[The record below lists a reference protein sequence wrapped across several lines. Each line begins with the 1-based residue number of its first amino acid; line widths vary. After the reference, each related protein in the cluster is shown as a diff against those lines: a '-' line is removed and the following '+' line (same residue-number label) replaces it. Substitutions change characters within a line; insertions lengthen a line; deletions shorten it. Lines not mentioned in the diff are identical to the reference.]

1 MSVLSKIQTTAP
13 ALPSRIFLYAPEKW
27 GKSSFAAYAPK
38 PIFVMT
44 EGETGLLSLVESG
57 QVPET
62 AHFPEDCRTWSQ
74 LQECVTALRRE
85 PHEFRS
91 LVIDTA
97 NGAERLLSQ
106 HVLDTEYNGKM
117 TGKTGYMSF
126 GEGDRACV
134 PHWVQFLQSL
144 DDLRVK
150 KKMMIILLSH
160 VRTKTVSNPNG
171 PDYDQVRPEGIERL
185 WSLTHKWA
193 DIIGNGELDIRVQD
207 EKVTHTGGRV
217 LVTAG
222 NAAVVAG
229 NRYGLPDRIPCG
241 KSAEA
246 GWQNFASAVRAAKSR
261 GQRQPIPEPAKRV
274 DAEPQPQP
282 APTLPPPPPT
292 PVLTPETAPPPPP
305 TTVADL
311 PTNTVGKLS
320 TRAIEL
326 MHKLKLSWT
335 EARQQYSPLIGMPE
349 GEVYKLTDLTPSQL
363 EHLIEMLEESQK

>member
-1 MSVLSKIQTTAP
+1 MSVLSKVRTAAP
-13 ALPSRIFLYAPEKW
+13 ALPSRVFIHAPEKW
-27 GKSSFAAYAPK
+27 GKSSVACYAPK
-38 PIFVMT
+38 PVFILT
-44 EGETGLLSLVESG
+44 EGETGLLSLIESG

-62 AHFPEDCRTWSQ
+62 SYLPEARSFDD
-74 LQECVTALRRE
+74 LTAYCNAILYDD
-85 PHEFRS
+85 HDYRS
-91 LVIDTA
+91 LVIDTS
-97 NGAERLLSQ
+97 NGAERLLGQ
-106 HVLDTEYNGKM
+106 KVLDEEFNGVM
-117 TGKTGYMSF
+117 MGKDGFTSYGK
-126 GEGDRACV
+126 GDLACV
-134 PHWVQFLQSL
+134 SHWTRFLRLL
-144 DDLRVK
+144 DEIRTSR
-150 KKMMIILLSH
+150 KMMVILLAH
-160 VRTKTVSNPNG
+160 TKVKTVNNPTG
-171 PDYDQVRPEGIERL
+171 PDYDQLRPDGVEKL

-193 DIIGNGELDIRVQD
+193 DIIAAGVHDLTVKDD
-207 EKVTHTGGRV
+207 KVKDSKGRY
-217 LVTAG
+217 LVCAGTASI
-222 NAAVVAG
+222 VAG
-229 NRYGLPDRIPCG
+229 NRYGLPDRISCG

-274 DAEPQPQP
+274 DSEPQP
-282 APTLPPPPPT
+282 APTLPPTPPT